1 MTILTNIF
9 YGALILF
16 VISCLVNVILRS
28 IVRHYEIKEAFA
40 AKEELEAIKD
50 KEYIASYIHEAFKDM
65 K

>member
-16 VISCLVNVILRS
+16 GVVFVFSAIIGKIKR
-28 IVRHYEIKEAFA
+28 EIEIQEAFA
-40 AKEELEAIKD
+40 AQEELEAIKD
-50 KEYIASYIHEAFKDM
+50 KEYIASYIHEAFKDL